1 MPVSTD
7 LAVLEARRNELRQ
20 ELATLGD
27 LRPGSLLSR
36 HQKCGKA
43 TCRCADDEHPGHG
56 PYWLLVVGSGPGR
69 KTTRSIPAPAV
80 DRTRAQIA
88 EYQRF
93 RDLSREFV
101 QVSEACCQAQLAP
114 ARRTSAIMGKKEP
127 GRSSSRS
134 RSPPRSTAC

>member
-7 LAVLEARRNELRQ
+7 LAALEARRNELRQ

-43 TCRCADDEHPGHG
+43 TCRCAADDHPGHG
-56 PYWLLVVGSGPGR
+56 PYWLLVGVGGAGR
-69 KTTRSIPAPAV
+69 KTTRSIPAHAV
-80 DRTRAQIA
+80 DRTRAQLA
-88 EYQRF
+88 EYKRF
-93 RDLSREFV
+93 RELSREFI

-114 ARRTSAIMGKKEP
+114 ARRTRAVAAKKKRGP
-127 GRSSSRS
+127 SSLRS
-134 RSPPRSTAC
+134 R

>member
-7 LAVLEARRNELRQ
+7 LAALEARRNELRQ

-43 TCRCADDEHPGHG
+43 TCCCAADDHPGHG
-56 PYWLLVVGSGPGR
+56 PYWLLVGVGGAGR
-69 KTTRSIPAPAV
+69 KTTRSIPAHAV

-88 EYQRF
+88 EYKRF
-93 RDLSREFV
+93 RDLSREFL
-101 QVSEACCQAQLAP
+101 QVSEAICQVQLAR
-114 ARRTSAIMGKKEP
+114 ARGTSAGAGKNL

-134 RSPPRSTAC
+134 GARRRSTAC

>member
-7 LAVLEARRNELRQ
+7 LAALEARRNELRQ

-43 TCRCADDEHPGHG
+43 TCCCAADDHPGHG
-56 PYWLLVVGSGPGR
+56 PYWLLVGVGGAGRAGR
-69 KTTRSIPAPAV
+69 KTTRSIPAHAV

-88 EYQRF
+88 EYKRF
-93 RDLSREFV
+93 RDLSREFI

-114 ARRTSAIMGKKEP
+114 ARRTLAVAARKKREP
-127 GRSSSRS
+127 SSLRS
-134 RSPPRSTAC
+134 R